1 MAELSPSLSVIT
13 LNVDR
18 LNGNDQ
24 QNGLKK
30 TNIHDLTIFYILKVK
45 GWKIY
50 SMQIVTKRVTILM
63 SNKMETKSKFSMKG
77 HTILINRS
85 IYQEDISI
93 ITR

>member
-13 LNVDR
+13 LNIDR

-30 TNIHDLTIFYILKVK
+30 NIHDLTIFYTLKVK

-63 SNKMETKSKFSMKG
+63 SNKMETKLKFSMKG